1 MKDFYL
7 TIDIGGTTFTSGLF
21 NSNLELI
28 SISKEFYIKDYI
40 DKDSLINGFV
50 NKVKIL
56 CHDKNITLN
65 KVFALGVSAPGP
77 LDSTEGKILDTPN
90 LIILKYTNLVKE
102 LESRLKIPVKLEND
116 ANLFALGEWYLK
128 YKMKKVL
135 IGVTLGSGL
144 GFGIIINNKL
154 FTGANGMAAEYGI
167 SPFGSGVWEDKI
179 SIDGINNLSSK
190 YYNKVF
196 SPKEIFTF
204 ANNKDK
210 KAIEIWKHFGYD
222 LGLVLSHVVNLL
234 DPDVISI
241 GGGISQAF
249 NFFKENM
256 IKSLTKYSPSFNHNN
271 IQLMQSKQYLHS
283 IHQGAVLLIN
293 DEKNYN

>member
-1 MKDFYL
+1 MKEFYL

-28 SISKEFYIKDYI
+28 SISKESCIKDYI
-40 DKDSLINGFV
+40 NKDSLINGFID
-50 NKVKIL
+50 KVKIL
-56 CHDKNITLN
+56 CDDKNINLN
-65 KVFALGVSAPGP
+65 EVFALGVSAPGP

-135 IGVTLGSGL
+135 IGLTLGSGL

-167 SPFGSGVWEDKI
+167 SPFGGGVWEDKI

-210 KAIEIWKHFGYD
+210 KAIEIWRHFGYD
-222 LGLVLSHVVNLL
+222 LGLVLSHAVNLL

-249 NFFKENM
+249 IFFNENM
-256 IKSLTKYSPSFNHNN
+256 IKTLNKYSPSFNYHN
-271 IQLMQSKQYLHS
+271 IEVVQSKQYLHS

-293 DEKNYN
+293 EKKYN